1 MNVTDALQGRI
12 SVRAYLDRP
21 VDKEL
26 IRRILDAARWAPSG
40 VNSQPWQ
47 VAVVQGE
54 KLQQISSEL
63 LHLAENG
70 VQPAPDYDYYP
81 GEWIDPYKGRR
92 YECGMALYRALQISR
107 DDKDKRREAA
117 LNNYRF
123 FGAPVSLF
131 FFIDRRMGQGSWMDL
146 GMFLQSVMLAAREQG
161 LGTCPQ
167 ASVADYPEVVRQ
179 QLGISQQKLLACG
192 MALGYPDEQHPVNQ
206 YRTSREEVD
215 AFTTW
220 FD

>member
-167 ASVADYPEVVRQ
+167 ASVADYP
-179 QLGISQQKLLACG
+179 
-192 MALGYPDEQHPVNQ
+192 
-206 YRTSREEVD
+206 
-215 AFTTW
+215 
-220 FD
+220 